1 MSQLEVDKIIP
12 QSGTTLTIGDSGD
25 TVNFANGT
33 NLNIDSNTLYI
44 DSTNNRV
51 GIGTTSPT
59 GRLNIATATSDGV
72 NTLYGTNVSPT
83 AAGMYVGFNDSDA
96 TATLGVYY
104 ASSPIPVINITR
116 SDRTI
121 KFMNDASERMRIES
135 SGNLLVGTTAT
146 THQTGSS
153 TQALTYLNN
162 GYFAV
167 SRSSNDVA
175 FFNRQVTDGN
185 IITLRK
191 DGTTVG
197 SIASRSGV
205 VTTFILDPRTATNG
219 GAGISATGEAAQP
232 AILPTNQS
240 TVVNNNTDLG
250 SSFYRWKDLY
260 LGGGLYVGGTGSA
273 NYLDDYEEGTWTP
286 TASQGSVSHVASGY
300 IKIGRLVTLFIDL
313 SNFTNTTSTDFIQIN
328 GIPFA
333 VDSSENMASGAMF
346 GERID
351 TNNNGNSVQAVL
363 TTSSAGI
370 LFFNGIGS
378 TDFTQLKYTDIN
390 NGTDCAIRGT
400 ITYLAAS

>member
-1 MSQLEVDKIIP
+1 LFKE
-12 QSGTTLTIGDSGD
+12 
-25 TVNFANGT
+25 
-33 NLNIDSNTLYI
+33 
-44 DSTNNRV
+44 
-51 GIGTTSPT
+51 
-59 GRLNIATATSDGV
+59 
-72 NTLYGTNVSPT
+72 
-83 AAGMYVGFNDSDA
+83 
-96 TATLGVYY
+96 
-104 ASSPIPVINITR
+104 
-116 SDRTI
+116 
-121 KFMNDASERMRIES
+121 NDASKWYIGNEASTDSLRFYDGTANAERMRIDS

-191 DGTTVG
+191 DGTNVG

-260 LGGGLYVGGTGSA
+260 LAGGLYVGGTGTA
-273 NYLDDYEEGTWTP
+273 NKLDDYEEGTFTP
-286 TASQGSVSHVASGY
+286 TIEGSSTAGTATYSKQLGKYTKVGNKVTIQLQVNWSAGTGSGTAMY
-300 IKIGRLVTLFIDL
+300 VKGLPFTNNTTFIQALTIGFINGVTLASNTYAHANIANGHNFIRLFDEVVGGGA
-313 SNFTNTTSTDFIQIN
+313 TGDV
-328 GIPFA
+328 GY
-333 VDSSENMASGAMF
+333 DSG
-346 GERID
+346 GEI
-351 TNNNGNSVQAVL
+351 S
-363 TTSSAGI
+363 
-370 LFFNGIGS
+370 IG
-378 TDFTQLKYTDIN
+378 
-390 NGTDCAIRGT
+390 G
-400 ITYLAAS
+400 TYLID